1 MAAACPRALT
11 SVCTRMTTPA
21 DLAAAAKAGELE
33 AAGRHDEVVLN
44 ARERAGKLHA
54 HGHGAAYSKAEREQ
68 DILDRSVSTVPKQ
81 AA

>member
-1 MAAACPRALT
+1 
-11 SVCTRMTTPA
+11 MTTPA